1 MGSITANILN
11 VLGYIWNDYM
21 ENELLPGITIK
32 EIYIFTWL
40 ALILVE
46 FFRIWIFTKITDAAD
61 HD

>member
-1 MGSITANILN
+1 MREIIAN
-11 VLGYIWNDYM
+11 VLSVLGTVWGDYFTQYY
-21 ENELLPGITIK
+21 LPGITIMD
-32 EIYIFTWL
+32 IYIFTWL

>member
-1 MGSITANILN
+1 MGEIISNILT
-11 VLGYIWNDYM
+11 VLGTVWGNYFTLDY
-21 ENELLPGITIK
+21 LPGVTVMD
-32 EIYIFTWL
+32 IYIFTWL